1 MPANYNND
9 NVRVFGSLEDKIM
22 VAPIGTAGPL
32 SPADLVAPW
41 VDLGWL
47 DESGIPLGVSTD
59 VEKFK
64 GHQGGTTI
72 RTKITSTEKS
82 LGINAL
88 EDSPVVARLFWGGA
102 SAATET
108 VPTTSTTAGSGIYR
122 YDMPEG
128 IDTVAV
134 SAVVYVED
142 GGVWKLYYYERIEIG
157 EREEVSHANAE
168 LTGFRMSAEVVGDS
182 YFLTN
187 AAAYNPNA

>member
-1 MPANYNND
+1 MAANYNND
-9 NVRVFGSLEDKIM
+9 NVRVFGSKNDRI
-22 VAPIGTAGPL
+22 VIAPLGTTLPTTGL
-32 SPADLVAPW
+32 ADLVAPW

-64 GHQGGTTI
+64 GHQGAATI
-72 RTKITSTEKS
+72 RTKITNTEKT

-102 SAATET
+102 ATATET
-108 VPTTSTTAGSGIYR
+108 SLGSGVYR

-134 SAVVYVED
+134 AACVYVED
-142 GGVWKLYYYERIEIG
+142 IGANGEVVWKMFCYERIEIG
-157 EREEVSHANAE
+157 EREEIPHSATE
-168 LTGFRMSAEVVGDS
+168 LSAFRMSAEIVGDS

-187 AAAYNPNA
+187 SAAYATA